1 MLTQEDIDVVAADGS
16 NKELADYYRRQ
27 NVELLR
33 LYPDGVRP
41 SWVSAELAIND
52 YRARCAEGKDVR

>member
-27 NVELLR
+27 NEELKR
-33 LYPDGVRP
+33 LYPEGVRP
-41 SWVSAELAIND
+41 SWVSEELAIND
-52 YRARCAEGKDVR
+52 YRARCAEGKYVK